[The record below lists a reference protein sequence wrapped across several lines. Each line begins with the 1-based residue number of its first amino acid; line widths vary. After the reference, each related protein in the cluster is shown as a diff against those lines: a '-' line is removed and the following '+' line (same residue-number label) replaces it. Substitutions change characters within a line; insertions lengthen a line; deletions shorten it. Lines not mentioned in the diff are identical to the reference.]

1 MRRLTCPRCH
11 RPQPTCL
18 CGWVRPTA
26 NQVPVLLLQHPLE
39 VAQAKGSARLLQLS
53 LGACQLEVGECFEPA
68 QLQTWL
74 SKGAT
79 LLYPVTAF
87 VPPTKAAPPAAS
99 ATSSPAPTGLV
110 VLDGTWRKTLKMLHL
125 NPLLQALPR
134 CPFPAGAALPPSCY
148 GIRKAQR
155 PEHRS
160 TLEATCLA
168 LGLLEGRPA
177 HYAPLL
183 QAFEGWVRGQ
193 AARRPI
199 TPW

>member
-1 MRRLTCPRCH
+1 M
-11 RPQPTCL
+11 
-18 CGWVRPTA
+18 
-26 NQVPVLLLQHPLE
+26 LLLQHPLE

-53 LGACQLEVGECFEPA
+53 LGACQLEVGERFDA
-68 QLQTWL
+68 ASLRAWL
-74 SKGAT
+74 GAGAV
-79 LLYPVTAF
+79 LLYPTTAVMPLPPSTGVTA
-87 VPPTKAAPPAAS
+87 A
-99 ATSSPAPTGLV
+99 SSPAPARLV

-134 CPFPAGAALPPSCY
+134 CPFPAGAVLPPSRY
-148 GIRKAQR
+148 AIRKAQR

-183 QAFEGWVRGQ
+183 QAFDGWVRAH
-193 AARRPI
+193 AAHRPV
-199 TPW
+199 TAW